1 MSQTSESNNKRISKN
16 PPASLLP
23 YASNNGC
30 DFDYKQSRSYKY
42 RGNGLWYL

>member
-1 MSQTSESNNKRISKN
+1 MSTQTSDNNKRIAKN

-30 DFDYKQSRSYKY
+30 GFDYKQSRSI
-42 RGNGLWYL
+42 